1 MKLNITTIQVLFLI
15 LFAAS
20 FYSLAQQKSLAEA
33 KLVVDSYSPQIDS
46 VISIGVLINLK
57 DDWHIYWRNPGE
69 SGLPTKIDF
78 ILPEKFNVSEIKFP
92 IPKIFHSDE
101 IVNYGYS
108 HQVLLISEI
117 NIPKD
122 LKQKEILISAKLSS
136 LICKDLCKAFDTT
149 LTLKINLSH
158 SFQADKKIS
167 DLFNKTK
174 NLIPIENHKLNIS
187 ATKISDSVLIKLDK
201 NAIENLNAINFEF
214 YPYQA
219 GVFKNVAKQTNK
231 DSENYLELVLE
242 PDQYRI
248 ENPTE
253 VKGIILFNNY
263 HTKAYEI
270 NIPVKE

>member
-1 MKLNITTIQVLFLI
+1 MCIR
-15 LFAAS
+15 
-20 FYSLAQQKSLAEA
+20 
-33 KLVVDSYSPQIDS
+33 D
-46 VISIGVLINLK
+46 
-57 DDWHIYWRNPGE
+57 
-69 SGLPTKIDF
+69 SGLPTEIDF
-78 ILPEKFNVSEIKFP
+78 ILPEKLNVSEIQFP

-149 LTLKINLSH
+149 LTLKINLPH

-270 NIPVKE
+270 NIPVKEWVLIISNHK